1 MATAKKPA
9 SKTKAPVKK
18 TATKVEK
25 PVVAEQPKQLND
37 LQRQAVKNQLS
48 SLRQG
53 FKAKVTPEAE
63 EKKVR
68 PTCVEFK
75 VTLSDGTVLLAR
87 GEHADVIL
95 RFSDE
100 CQSICIQ
107 NGMAVYTG
115 PPLKKFTAEE
125 WAAEQAV

>member
-1 MATAKKPA
+1 MATAKKP
-9 SKTKAPVKK
+9 SPKKAPAKK
-18 TATKVEK
+18 TASKVETK
-25 PVVAEQPKQLND
+25 PVVAEQPKQLNP
-37 LQRQAVKNQLS
+37 LQRQAVQNQLS

-53 FKAKVTPEAE
+53 FKEKVTPEAE

-107 NGMAVYTG
+107 NGQAVYTG
-115 PPLKKFTAEE
+115 PPMKKFTAAE